1 MSTFSLLPEFDKLS
15 IKEYKFSEFQSDLV
29 KSVSEGVSEN
39 SRDSICH
46 DLIITCANYYIN
58 KFTRNGK
65 DLIVIYTLNNGNV
78 YMKITR
84 NTKTLIEILSNH
96 IVLNTTLY
104 GFFTQYWEDIKLD
117 ILFLT
122 GDQRTDK
129 NMMKKFDS
137 DEIDNNL
144 IEQIFESDG
153 NFTAISFISAG
164 GGTELNATNETDEV
178 GELNGM
184 NEESIEELVMNE
196 AANESF
202 ESTREE
208 VINRTYGQ
216 HSDHHFT
223 FESPVQRD
231 GDNENCELCYD
242 KAVYQCSKC
251 KYPMCKECV
260 EKLRTSTGECPM
272 CRSFPL
278 SLSPI
283 ID

>member
-1 MSTFSLLPEFDKLS
+1 MSTFSLLPEFDELS
-15 IKEYKFSEFQSDLV
+15 IKEYEFSEFQNKLV
-29 KSVSEGVSEN
+29 KSISERVSEISRN
-39 SRDSICH
+39 SIH
-46 DLIITCANYYIN
+46 PDLIISCANYYIN

-65 DLIVIYTLNNGNV
+65 DLIVIYTLHDGNV

-84 NTKTLIEILSNH
+84 NAKTLVEILSNH
-96 IVLNTTLY
+96 IVLNSVST
-104 GFFTQYWEDIKLD
+104 GFFTQYWEGIKLD

-122 GDQRTDK
+122 GDQRADK

-144 IEQIFESDG
+144 IEQLFESNG
-153 NFTAISFISAG
+153 NFTTISFISAG
-164 GGTELNATNETDEV
+164 GGTELDASNETNEVND
-178 GELNGM
+178 
-184 NEESIEELVMNE
+184 ESIEEMVMNE

-216 HSDHHFT
+216 HNDHHFT
-223 FESPVQRD
+223 FEAPVQRD
-231 GDNENCELCYD
+231 DDNENCELCYE
-242 KAVYQCSKC
+242 KAIYQCSKC
-251 KYPMCKECV
+251 KYPMCKTCV

-272 CRSFPL
+272 CRNFPL

>member
-1 MSTFSLLPEFDKLS
+1 MSTFSLLPEFDELS
-15 IKEYKFSEFQSDLV
+15 IKEYEFSEFQSDLV
-29 KSVSEGVSEN
+29 KSVSERVSEMSGN
-39 SRDSICH
+39 SICP
-46 DLIITCANYYIN
+46 DLIISCADYYIN

-96 IVLNTTLY
+96 IVFNSTST
-104 GFFTQYWEDIKLD
+104 GFFTQYWEDIKLE

-144 IEQIFESDG
+144 IEQIFESNG
-153 NFTAISFISAG
+153 NFMTISFISAG
-164 GGTELNATNETDEV
+164 GGTELNTPNET
-178 GELNGM
+178 NGM
-184 NEESIEELVMNE
+184 NEESIEEMVMNE

-216 HSDHHFT
+216 HNDHHFT
-223 FESPVQRD
+223 FEAPVQRD
-231 GDNENCELCYD
+231 DDNENCELCYE
-242 KAVYQCSKC
+242 KAIYQCSKC
-251 KYPMCKECV
+251 KYPMCKSCV

-272 CRSFPL
+272 CRNFPL